1 MEEISF
7 PENDQTIEISLSL
20 PTPVYSTFSARAT
33 LFTFFLFPFFL
44 SFLFFFLAGAI
55 GYDVKIRAAVSRS
68 GSKLSLPGGEKSV
81 PRARRWE
88 TVGKSGS
95 SQWKRDLSVVV
106 IDYRPTFFSFLFFLI
121 NFPSLSLS
129 IDLNAETKIFEIRY
143 TFPSSIDSLPPPT
156 RRKYPKNARVKKTG
170 RSIFLFLFRDNVDS
184 RIVRVWKG
192 TER

>member
-95 SQWKRDLSVVV
+95 SQ
-106 IDYRPTFFSFLFFLI
+106 
-121 NFPSLSLS
+121 
-129 IDLNAETKIFEIRY
+129 
-143 TFPSSIDSLPPPT
+143 
-156 RRKYPKNARVKKTG
+156 
-170 RSIFLFLFRDNVDS
+170 
-184 RIVRVWKG
+184 
-192 TER
+192 